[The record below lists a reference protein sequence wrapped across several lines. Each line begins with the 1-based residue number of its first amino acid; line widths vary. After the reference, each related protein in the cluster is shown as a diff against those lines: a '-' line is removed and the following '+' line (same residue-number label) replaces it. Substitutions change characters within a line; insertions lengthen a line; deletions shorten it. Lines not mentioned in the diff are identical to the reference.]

1 MFIKK
6 YAPVENSSG
15 RKNIHPPVE
24 NCRRQQK
31 EVVPGNFLLRAYVF
45 FNRYC
50 SFSTYFFYVPILKIK
65 KNYKNTILHLT
76 DFRIRYILLFA
87 VADESDSKIQF
98 FDRIGKERIEQVR
111 FYERRR

>member
-45 FNRYC
+45 SIGIVPSPRI
-50 SFSTYFFYVPILKIK
+50 FFM
-65 KNYKNTILHLT
+65 
-76 DFRIRYILLFA
+76 FRF
-87 VADESDSKIQF
+87 
-98 FDRIGKERIEQVR
+98 
-111 FYERRR
+111 